1 MEAHGSFVNWGEGD
15 AAMIKGERSKVKREV
30 EEWSKAEVTT
40 KSVLKEPKFSKKISW
55 HSPDW
60 GLAMHSKHDIEWQN
74 SWSGA
79 QNPPVA

>member
-40 KSVLKEPKFSKKISW
+40 KSVLKEPKFSKKIS
-55 HSPDW
+55 
-60 GLAMHSKHDIEWQN
+60 
-74 SWSGA
+74 
-79 QNPPVA
+79 